1 MGFIELGINISCPP
15 NIKHMNNNHL
25 KIVTDNASMKPQ
37 LQQAMS
43 SKSSSSGAVTPT
55 SDFVDDSGVSED
67 NASFASSMTSGSEQ
81 SCSIYRNVRTT
92 PKPSAT
98 TSRERGDSETIEND
112 DNDDAN
118 NNTIN
123 KNSSNS
129 NLNSNGKQVPPPPPQ
144 TTTTSSIIHLGSVGS
159 TVIEYKTV
167 SNLPSKSNIIPNT
180 SSPVSYAN
188 PVIVSTN
195 NVGGTTATL
204 CTANVIKTI
213 FTQSTLQSSTQS
225 STATVS
231 TTTPHTH
238 FHKKYI
244 KAMNALNGS
253 GSDTGTLSPNSI
265 TNSSPE
271 AQISSS
277 PTVLSVST
285 PPPTTIYTIPLKTEF
300 R

>member
-1 MGFIELGINISCPP
+1 
-15 NIKHMNNNHL
+15 MNNNHL
-25 KIVTDNASMKPQ
+25 EIVTDNASMKPQ
-37 LQQAMS
+37 SQQAMS
-43 SKSSSSGAVTPT
+43 SKSSSSGGVTPT

-67 NASFASSMTSGSEQ
+67 NASYASSMTSGSEQ
-81 SCSIYRNVRTT
+81 SGSIYRNVRMT
-92 PKPSAT
+92 PKPPAT

-112 DNDDAN
+112 ENDDAN

-123 KNSSNS
+123 KNGSNS
-129 NLNSNGKQVPPPPPQ
+129 NLNSNGKQVPPPPPPPLS
-144 TTTTSSIIHLGSVGS
+144 TTTSSIIHLGSVGS

-180 SSPVSYAN
+180 SSPLSYAN

-195 NVGGTTATL
+195 NVGATTATL
-204 CTANVIKTI
+204 GTANVIKTI
-213 FTQSTLQSSTQS
+213 FTQSTLQSITQS

-271 AQISSS
+271 AQISSPS
-277 PTVLSVST
+277 TVLSVST
-285 PPPTTIYTIPLKTEF
+285 PPTTTIYTIPLKTEF